1 MYIDDIIGDG
11 GKKIYKQ
18 WENGD
23 IVLLQAQTGMGKT
36 YFILNTL
43 LDYVI
48 RNGGYI
54 FYFVNRKLLK
64 KQIEEDIFKF
74 NSDILKYQ
82 EINLNDYISVKTYQ
96 SMENK
101 GKYEN
106 LNYKVFE
113 MQEKFKKQIPYYYCS
128 KVFFIYDECHYFY
141 CDSNFNPK
149 TEMSYYYLRK
159 IIKNIYNNQTVED
172 GEWNH
177 NYVTYEKVYEKKCD
191 YIEIFISATMD
202 NIKNKIKYNNK
213 YEKDLYPING
223 NIFNFTRDSKI
234 YEYGPDCFK
243 PDYSYINLKIL
254 DNENR
259 IPDLIINSSEKWL
272 IFVDNKN
279 YGKNL
284 FDILKD
290 KGIDVSYIDADYN
303 NDNDAKKTINQITE
317 NSLTEKMVIISTSVI
332 DNGVSIKDENLRNLI
347 ILVDNKETFMQM
359 VGRIRIKNNTDK
371 INLYICKK
379 TKQDFKKRLRL
390 LKKLYEF
397 YKRYENDMVTNITI
411 HPLEANNNYLEY
423 NKLIK
428 KQSKLLNDILSNPET
443 INYARKLCYSVDGFL
458 VISSFSVQRCVQLI
472 TFYTDI
478 IEKFDLQGENA
489 FVYTVGEW
497 LGKEFSEV
505 GEIVDREKE
514 ALRNKS
520 IKNIDEFLSK
530 KLSAE
535 NNILMS
541 KAENINIRKNLLDDF
556 KFVLNNRRGNVACTC
571 EGILEINKIL
581 KNLDK
586 NERPI
591 SDKSF
596 NIIMKLIHLPYKLTT
611 KRKRG
616 YLLEKI

>member
-11 GKKIYKQ
+11 GEKIYEK
-18 WENGD
+18 WENGE

-43 LDYVI
+43 LNYVI
-48 RNGGYI
+48 KHRGYI

-64 KQIEEDIFKF
+64 KQIEEDIFKIK
-74 NSDILKYQ
+74 SETLKYKQ
-82 EINLNDYISVKTYQ
+82 INLNHYISVKTYQ
-96 SMENK
+96 SIENK
-101 GKYEN
+101 YKYES
-106 LNYKVFE
+106 LNHKILE
-113 MQEKFKKQIPYYYCS
+113 MQKRFEKEIGYCG

-159 IIKNIYNNQTVED
+159 IIKDIYNNQTVED
-172 GEWNH
+172 GEWNN
-177 NYVTYEKVYEKKCD
+177 NYFISKKVYEKRCD

-223 NIFNFTRDSKI
+223 NIFNFTRNSKI
-234 YEYGPDCFK
+234 YEYGPDYFK
-243 PDYSYINLKIL
+243 PDYSYINLKII
-254 DNENR
+254 DSENR

-279 YGKNL
+279 YGKSL
-284 FDILKD
+284 FDILKN
-290 KGIDVSYIDADYN
+290 KEIDVSYIDADYN

-317 NSLTEKMVIISTSVI
+317 NSLSEKRVIISTSVI

-397 YKRYENDMVTNITI
+397 YKRYENDMVANITS
-411 HPLEANNNYLEY
+411 HPLEAKNEFLGYK
-423 NKLIK
+423 KLIEQ
-428 KQSKLLNDILSNPET
+428 QSELLNDILSNPET

-458 VISSFSVQRCVQLI
+458 VISSFAVQRCVQLI

-478 IEKFDLQGENA
+478 IEKFNLQGENA
-489 FVYTVGEW
+489 FIYTVGEW

-514 ALRNKS
+514 ALRKKS

-530 KLSAE
+530 KLSVE

-541 KAENINIRKNLLDDF
+541 KAENINIRENLLDDF
-556 KFVLNNRRGNVACTC
+556 KFILNNIRGNVAFTC
-571 EGILEINKIL
+571 QENLEINKIL

-586 NERPI
+586 NERAI

-596 NIIMKLIHLPYKLTT
+596 NIIMKLIRLPYKLTT